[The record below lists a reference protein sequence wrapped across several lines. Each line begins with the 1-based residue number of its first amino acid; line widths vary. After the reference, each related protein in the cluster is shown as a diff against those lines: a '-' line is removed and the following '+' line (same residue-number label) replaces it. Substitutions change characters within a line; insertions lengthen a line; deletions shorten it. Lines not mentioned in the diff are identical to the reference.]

1 VPDIERWRSRSGLS
15 FALRAA
21 VALLPAAAAAVTV
34 AALGTIAPPPDGP
47 ARWGWILWLVLAGTL
62 VAVAAERIARRV
74 LPLAVLFQLSLAFP
88 DRAPSR
94 FAMARSAGNVKR
106 LEERIHRAKEQGVD
120 DDPAR
125 AARQILELVAALS
138 AHDRKTRGHSER
150 VRAYTDMLASEL
162 DLTDGAR
169 DRLRW
174 AALLHDIG
182 KLRVPGRI
190 LNKAGKPD
198 VHEWERLKRHP
209 AEGARIAAPLIPW
222 LGEWAVTIAEHHER
236 FDGAGY
242 PEGRSGHEISLGA
255 RLVSVADSFE
265 VMTAARAYKKPMTV
279 SAARRELARC
289 AGSQFDPDMVRSFL
303 NISIGRLW
311 WTVGPASWTAVV
323 PVLGWLQR
331 SGAQIA
337 IAVKGAAVVAAL
349 GVGGIVQTAGVSA
362 ASTSTPSARSAQ
374 TAPLAEPNPTSDGSE
389 TDRSGSLAPGEED
402 SDPSQSGTDGGGD
415 ETSTDGST
423 TGGTTSGSSDAGG
436 VGSEPSSDPVGDT
449 VSDTAGT
456 AADVVSDATG
466 AASDVVGGV
475 TGAVDQTTGAATSPI
490 GQAIDDTV
498 PTVTGAADDVH
509 QTLGS
514 LGL

>member
-1 VPDIERWRSRSGLS
+1 LS

-21 VALLPAAAAAVTV
+21 VAVLPTIAATGAAAV
-34 AALGTIAPPPDGP
+34 LGTLAPPPDGA
-47 ARWGWILWLVLAGTL
+47 ARLGWIVWLLIAATL
-62 VAVAAERIARRV
+62 VAVTTERVVRRA
-74 LPLAVLFQLSLAFP
+74 LPLAVLLQLSLAFP

-106 LEERIHRAKEQGVD
+106 LEERIRRAEQEGID

-150 VRAYTDMLASEL
+150 VRAYADMLAGEFDL
-162 DLTDGAR
+162 DEDDR

-198 VHEWERLKRHP
+198 PREWERLKRHP
-209 AEGARIAAPLIPW
+209 AEGARIAAPLRAW
-222 LGEWAVTIAEHHER
+222 LGTWAVTIVQHHER
-236 FDGAGY
+236 FDGTGY
-242 PEGRSGHEISLGA
+242 PAGLARDEISLGA
-255 RLVSVADSFE
+255 RIVAVADSFE
-265 VMTAARAYKKPMTV
+265 VMTAARAYKKPMSV
-279 SAARRELARC
+279 PAARRELARC

-303 NISIGRLW
+303 NISIGHLW
-311 WTVGPASWTAVV
+311 WIVGPTSWVAVV

-349 GVGGIVQTAGVSA
+349 GIGGAVQIASASAAPAPSSVPVSA
-362 ASTSTPSARSAQ
+362 DATHVVSATPSVPAGEPTLAAQ
-374 TAPLAEPNPTSDGSE
+374 DSVGAG
-389 TDRSGSLAPGEED
+389 SGSGTGVGATSERHGT
-402 SDPSQSGTDGGGD
+402 GGGATTTDGGSAGGGL
-415 ETSTDGST
+415 GST
-423 TGGTTSGSSDAGG
+423 
-436 VGSEPSSDPVGDT
+436 PSSDPVSDA
-449 VSDTAGT
+449 VSDTT
-456 AADVVSDATG
+456 
-466 AASDVVGGV
+466 GGV
-475 TGAVDQTTGAATSPI
+475 TDAVDQATGGATSATS
-490 GQAIDDTV
+490 QAIDDV
-498 PTVTGAADDVH
+498 VQTVTGSAGDAVQ
-509 QTLGS
+509 QTLRS